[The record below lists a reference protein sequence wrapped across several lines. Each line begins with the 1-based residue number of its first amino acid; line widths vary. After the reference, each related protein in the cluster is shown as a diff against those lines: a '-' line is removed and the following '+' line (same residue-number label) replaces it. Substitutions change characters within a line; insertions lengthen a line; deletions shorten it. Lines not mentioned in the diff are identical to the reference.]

1 MTEQIQPEPIIAE
14 PAVKQRMLSGMRPT
28 GRLHLGHQR
37 VIAEWQRLTDF
48 YDCYYFTADWHAI
61 TTQFDDTDNLR
72 TNKREVVI
80 DWLSAG
86 LDPNRCH
93 IFHQS
98 DIKEHAE
105 LHLLFSM
112 ITPLSWLERVP
123 TYKGQLAAFKEK
135 GKDIATY
142 GFLGYPLLMAADIL
156 MYRPAGVPVGT
167 DQMPHVEFSREL
179 VRRFHHLY
187 NVDIF
192 PEPAPIFSQIA
203 ILPGLDNRKM
213 SKSYDNFINLSATAA
228 EVKDKVWQMVTDPA
242 RIRKTDPGHPEVCAV
257 YTYHGFFN
265 QEEQESICADCRQ
278 GAIGCGQCKKRL
290 TDKINEFLDPMR
302 ERRARLEADP
312 RIVDEII
319 AAGNADAR
327 AVACDTMELVRDAIR
342 V

>member
-1 MTEQIQPEPIIAE
+1 MEQS
-14 PAVKQRMLSGMRPT
+14 QRVLSGMRPT

-37 VIAEWQRLTDF
+37 VIAYWAELAEK
-48 YDCYYFTADWHAI
+48 YDAYFFTADWHAI
-61 TTQFDDTDNLR
+61 TTQFDDTSNLR
-72 TNKREVVI
+72 VNKREVII

-86 LDPNRCH
+86 LEPEKCH

-123 TYKGQLAAFKEK
+123 TFKGQLAAFAEA

-156 MYRPAGVPVGT
+156 MYRPVGVPVGQ
-167 DQMPHVEFSREL
+167 DQLPHVEFCREL

-187 NVDIF
+187 DVEIF

-203 ILPGLDNRKM
+203 ILPGTDNRKM

-228 EVKDKVWQMVTDPA
+228 EVKEKVWGMVTDPA
-242 RIRKTDPGHPEVCAV
+242 RIRKNDPGHPEICAV
-257 YTYHGFFN
+257 YAYHGFYNEEN
-265 QEEQESICADCRQ
+265 QPEICEKCKL
-278 GAIGCGQCKKRL
+278 GGIGCGECKKML
-290 TDKINEFLDPMR
+290 TDKINTFLEPIR
-302 ERRARLEADP
+302 EKRAYYEAHP
-312 RIVDEII
+312 QALDEII
-319 AAGNADAR
+319 ASGNEAAR
-327 AVACDTMELVRDAIR
+327 TVARETMELVRDAMK

>member
-1 MTEQIQPEPIIAE
+1 MAE
-14 PAVKQRMLSGMRPT
+14 KQRVLSGMSPT

-37 VIAEWQRLTDF
+37 VIEYWSTLCDQYESF
-48 YDCYYFTADWHAI
+48 YFTADWHAI
-61 TTQFDDTDNLR
+61 TTQFDDTGHLR
-72 TNKREVVI
+72 DNKREIVI

-86 LDPNRCH
+86 LDPEKCH

-123 TYKGQLAAFKEK
+123 TYKGQLTAFAEK

-156 MYRPAGVPVGT
+156 MYRPVGVPVGQ
-167 DQMPHVEFSREL
+167 DQLPHVEFCREL

-187 NVDIF
+187 EVEIF

-203 ILPGLDNRKM
+203 ILPGTDNRKM
-213 SKSYDNFINLSATAA
+213 SKSYNNYINLSDPP
-228 EVKDKVWQMVTDPA
+228 EVIKQKVWGMVTDPA

-257 YTYHGFFN
+257 YAYQGFYN
-265 QEEQESICADCRQ
+265 KDKQAEICANCAK
-278 GAIGCGQCKKRL
+278 GCIGCGECKKML
-290 TDKINEFLDPMR
+290 TDKINEVLDPIR
-302 ERRARLEADP
+302 EKRAYYENHPQVLDE
-312 RIVDEII
+312 IVDDGNH
-319 AAGNADAR
+319 AAR
-327 AVACDTMELVRDAIR
+327 KVACETMEMVREAIKI
-342 V
+342 